1 MDIGSSMA
9 EEAFLRDSLLKCGYF
24 SEIVRNFYV
33 VPHIEGLIGL
43 LFASRIDVTT
53 P

>member
-1 MDIGSSMA
+1 MGIGRIMSQG
-9 EEAFLRDSLLKCGYF
+9 FLRDSLLNCGYF
-24 SEIVRNFYV
+24 SEILRNFYA

>member
-1 MDIGSSMA
+1 MNIGSSMA
-9 EEAFLRDSLLKCGYF
+9 QGFLRDSLLNCGYF
-24 SEIVRNFYV
+24 SEILRNFYI

>member
-9 EEAFLRDSLLKCGYF
+9 EGFLRDSLLKCGYF